1 MRNFMKKAAAV
12 VTAAVLCASAA
23 SCTRKEENSSEGHN
37 MVGSASGDTSVSSD
51 DLPYGAMM
59 TSLSSEREEKL
70 SLDVD
75 FDARYFAK
83 EGETYPEV
91 YLAADYLM
99 ALQNKDEAKMK
110 EIFYEPY
117 LVQQILERNYQSVRD
132 FLDKYYESLSE
143 KLGGDF
149 KFTYFTI
156 DTCLNE
162 NEADE
167 LTNFSS
173 VDARLDTAAEEKLSQ
188 KVTSRKVLYMDVT
201 VEDKDG
207 NSHQLNSLIGSD
219 ISVYVYQIDGK
230 YYLL

>member
-1 MRNFMKKAAAV
+1 MKRIMRRTAAAL
-12 VTAAVLCASAA
+12 TAAVLCAAVVGCS
-23 SCTRKEENSSEGHN
+23 RKNENSSERN
-37 MVGSASGDTSVSSD
+37 MVGAASDGESVASE

-70 SLDVD
+70 CIDVD
-75 FDARYFAK
+75 FDARYFVK
-83 EGETYPEV
+83 EGEEYPEV
-91 YLAADYLM
+91 FLAAEYLK
-99 ALQNKDEAKMK
+99 ALQEKDEAKMK

-117 LVQQILERNYQSVRD
+117 LIQQVLERNYKSVQE

-162 NEADE
+162 NESDE
-167 LTNFSS
+167 VTHFSS